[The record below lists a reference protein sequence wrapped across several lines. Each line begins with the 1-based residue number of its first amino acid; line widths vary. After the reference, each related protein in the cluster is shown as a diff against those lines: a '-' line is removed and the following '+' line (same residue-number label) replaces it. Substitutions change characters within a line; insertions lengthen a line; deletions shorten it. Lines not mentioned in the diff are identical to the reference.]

1 MADDVAVVTIDSET
15 IGLIVS
21 CIVNEELVLPLGVIR
36 GLVLKDIVTVN
47 ELSELALKVCKAEGD
62 TVVSIDSELSELIV
76 GVNREDDVSVFAGDS
91 ELSELEL
98 GVCKSEGDTVVS
110 IDSET
115 IGLSV
120 CPVVIEDVMLLLG
133 DIDGLALKDLITVNE
148 FSELALKVC
157 KADDVAVF
165 TGDSETIRLPVC
177 PVVIEDV
184 LLLLGDIAELADTV
198 IRAEED
204 REGLPLIDPLIV

>member
-62 TVVSIDSELSELIV
+62 TVL
-76 GVNREDDVSVFAGDS
+76 
-91 ELSELEL
+91 
-98 GVCKSEGDTVVS
+98 S